1 MAGTSDQDSTELDFA
16 LARYNSDGSLD
27 TSFDED
33 GLLTTDFNSKVDFIA
48 SIAIQSDGKIVVAGD
63 TYYPGFL
70 DRRDIAIA
78 RYLSDGALD
87 TSFGSGGKREIDLTP
102 GISLHF
108 ADEGQSIAL
117 GTDGRI
123 VVAGFSMIGGNY
135 KSDLFLE
142 FLYNPCVLLL
152 LEGDSDQTPE
162 LDVDNDS
169 VLDLDDNCQFVANP
183 DQSDFDGD
191 GLGDVCDADPDGDSI
206 SDGDNCPYTPNPL
219 QEDNDGDGFGDVCDD
234 DDDNDGIADVDDN
247 CPLTDNPDQA
257 DLDGDNIGDACDIDI
272 DGDGIDNDVD
282 NCPMVANIG
291 QDDTD
296 LDGHGDACDDD
307 DDNDGVLDIDD
318 NCSLIFNP
326 DQSDFDNDGQGDV
339 CDGDLDGDGVDNE
352 IDNCPTIANGDQ
364 NDWDGDRF
372 GDVCDDDFDDDGVPN
387 YIDECDFTPLGE
399 VIEPSTGCA
408 IEELVPCEGPR
419 GTTEDWKNHG
429 KYVSTLAKTLNS
441 FVEEGLITE
450 EEKDAIMSE
459 GASSDCGNK

>member
-1 MAGTSDQDSTELDFA
+1 VAGSSDQGSTELDFA
-16 LARYNSDGSLD
+16 LARYDSDGSLD
-27 TSFDED
+27 TTFDAD
-33 GLLTTDFNSKVDFIA
+33 GLLTTDFNNKIDFIA

-87 TSFGSGGKREIDLTP
+87 TSFGSGGKHEIDLTP
-102 GISLHF
+102 GISPHF
-108 ADEGQSIAL
+108 AEEGQSIAL

-162 LDVDNDS
+162 LDVDNDN

-191 GLGDVCDADPDGDSI
+191 GLGDVCDADPDGD
-206 SDGDNCPYTPNPL
+206 
-219 QEDNDGDGFGDVCDD
+219 
-234 DDDNDGIADVDDN
+234 
-247 CPLTDNPDQA
+247 
-257 DLDGDNIGDACDIDI
+257 DI
-272 DGDGIDNDVD
+272 
-282 NCPMVANIG
+282 
-291 QDDTD
+291 
-296 LDGHGDACDDD
+296 
-307 DDNDGVLDIDD
+307 
-318 NCSLIFNP
+318 
-326 DQSDFDNDGQGDV
+326 
-339 CDGDLDGDGVDNE
+339 
-352 IDNCPTIANGDQ
+352 
-364 NDWDGDRF
+364 
-372 GDVCDDDFDDDGVPN
+372 DDDGVPN
-387 YIDECDFTPLGE
+387 DIDECDFTPLGE